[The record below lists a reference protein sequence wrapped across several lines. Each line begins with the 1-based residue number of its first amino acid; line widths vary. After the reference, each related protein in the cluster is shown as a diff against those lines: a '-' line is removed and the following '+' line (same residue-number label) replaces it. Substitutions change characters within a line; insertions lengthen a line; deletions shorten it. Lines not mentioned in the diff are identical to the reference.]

1 MKLHKKAVALLSGG
15 LDSHLAIK
23 IMQRQGIEVEAVN
36 FKSTFS
42 CCKDDAGAVARQ
54 LGVKL
59 TILSLGDDY
68 LQLIRNPKFGWGR
81 SVNPCMDCR
90 IYMFKIAKKFMEQI
104 GASFIVSG
112 EVLGQRP
119 KSQMMEALKT
129 IPREAGIEDL
139 LLRPLSAELLEP
151 TLPEREGIVD
161 REKLY
166 DIQGRSRHPLHV
178 LAREFGIGDI
188 PTPSNG
194 CILTDENY
202 GNRVKDHL
210 THAAGQSFWDYESF
224 KVGRHYRLDDA
235 HKVIVG
241 RNQIENETLAHL
253 HDEKTTYFEPENFT
267 GPSALLI
274 GSLEKQWISKI
285 GNLILGYSKKAIPSP
300 SPPDGGEG
308 FRVAYRNEQTSGNF
322 IAESLAEEL
331 VKI

>member
-1 MKLHKKAVALLSGG
+1 MRINKKAVALLSGG

-23 IMQRQGIEVEAVN
+23 IMQMQGIEVEAIN

-42 CCKDDAGAVARQ
+42 CCKDDAGGGSRK

-59 TILSLGDDY
+59 TVLSLGEDY
-68 LQLIRNPKFGWGR
+68 LKLIRSPKFGWGR

-90 IYMFKIAKKFMEQI
+90 IYMFKIAKQFMEQI
-104 GASFIVSG
+104 GASFLVSG

-119 KSQMMEALKT
+119 KSQMMDALIA

-139 LLRPLSAELLEP
+139 LLRPLSAKLLAP

-166 DIQGRSRHPLHV
+166 DIQGRSRQRLHEM
-178 LAREFGIGDI
+178 ARDFGITDI

-202 GNRVKDHL
+202 GNRVKDFFAHN
-210 THAAGQSFWDYESF
+210 AGEGFWDFESF
-224 KVGRHYRLDDA
+224 KVGRHYRLDQM
-235 HKVIVG
+235 HKVVLG
-241 RNQIENETLAHL
+241 RNQIENDTLAYL
-253 HDEKTTYFEPENFT
+253 HGQRPDATTLFVPDDFL
-267 GPSALLI
+267 GPSALLH
-274 GSLEKQWISKI
+274 GSLENRWMEKV
-285 GNLILGYSKKAIPSP
+285 GGLILQFSKKTDRAAACI
-300 SPPDGGEG
+300 
-308 FRVAYRNEQTSGNF
+308 VYRNETTNGSFVASAQAG
-322 IAESLAEEL
+322 EL

>member
-1 MKLHKKAVALLSGG
+1 MTKFNKKAVALLSGG

-23 IMQRQGIEVEAVN
+23 IMQQQGIEVEAIN

-42 CCKDDAGAVARQ
+42 CCKDDATAVARQ
-54 LGVKL
+54 MGVKL
-59 TILSLGDDY
+59 TILSLGEDY
-68 LQLIRNPKFGWGR
+68 LQLVRTPKFGWGR
-81 SVNPCMDCR
+81 SVNPCIDCR
-90 IYMFKIAKKFMEQI
+90 IYMFKIAKKYMAQI

-119 KSQMMEALKT
+119 KSQMMDALII

-139 LLRPLSAELLEP
+139 LLRPLSAKLLQP

-166 DIQGRSRHPLHV
+166 DIQGRSRHRLQE
-178 LAREFGIGDI
+178 LAREFGILDI

-202 GNRVKDHL
+202 GARVKDHL
-210 THAAGQSFWDYESF
+210 AHNPGQNFWDYESF
-224 KVGRHYRLDDA
+224 KVGRHYRLDET

-241 RNQIENETLAHL
+241 RNQIENEKLAVFQKER
-253 HDEKTTYFEPENFT
+253 DDAMYFEPENFA

-274 GSLEKQWISKI
+274 GDFEAGLLAKI
-285 GNLILGYSKKAIPSP
+285 GQLILQHAKKA
-300 SPPDGGEG
+300 DAVQT
-308 FRVAYRNEQTSGNF
+308 RVMYRNDNTNGSF
-322 IAESLAEEL
+322 LAAAAEPREEAL